1 MILIDGKKIAANIRL
16 EIRSQIDERISQ
28 GKKIPH
34 LAAILVGEDGASQ
47 TYVNLKMKACIE
59 VGMKS
64 SLIRKSADISEEDL
78 LDEVRALNNNQDIDG
93 FIVQVPLP
101 KHISEQKVIEAIDPA
116 KDVDG
121 FHPVNV
127 GRMVQG
133 IESFTP
139 ATPTGIMELLSRYKI
154 ETSGKSCVIIGR
166 SNIVG
171 TPMALMLSRKGYPGD
186 CTVTICHSK
195 TKNLAEITRQADILI
210 PALGRPGFLTADM
223 VKDGAVII
231 DVGTTRVPS
240 AETKSGFRLKGDV
253 DFDKVAPKCSFIT
266 PVPGGVGPMTIAT
279 LISNTL
285 KASQNK

>member
-1 MILIDGKKIAANIRL
+1 MIIIDGKKIAADIRS
-16 EIRSQIDERISQ
+16 EIRSQIDNKLKL
-28 GKKIPH
+28 GGKIPH
-34 LAAILVGEDGASQ
+34 LAAILVGDDGASE
-47 TYVNLKMKACIE
+47 TYVKLKMKACAE

-64 SLIRKSADISEEDL
+64 SLIRKSVDITEDEL
-78 LDEVRALNNNQDIDG
+78 LDEVRALNDNMDIDG

-101 KHISEQKVIEAIDPA
+101 GHISEQKVIEAINPA

-139 ATPTGIMELLSRYKI
+139 ATPTGIMELISRYKI

-186 CTVTICHSK
+186 CTITICHSK
-195 TKNLAEITRQADILI
+195 TRNLSEITRQADILI

-240 AETKSGFRLKGDV
+240 TETKSGFRLKGDV
-253 DFDKVAPKCSFIT
+253 AFDEVAPKCSYIT

-279 LISNTL
+279 LIKNTL

>member
-1 MILIDGKKIAANIRL
+1 MIIIDGKKIAADIRS
-16 EIRSQIDERISQ
+16 EIRSQIDDLLKQ
-28 GKKIPH
+28 GGKIPH
-34 LAAILVGEDGASQ
+34 LAAILVGDDGASE
-47 TYVNLKMKACIE
+47 TYVKLKMKACLE

-64 SLIRKSADISEEDL
+64 SLIRKSADITEDEL
-78 LDEVRALNNNQDIDG
+78 LDEVRALNHNRDIDG

-101 KHISEQKVIEAIDPA
+101 GHISEQKVIEAIDPA

-121 FHPVNV
+121 FHPINV

-139 ATPTGIMELLSRYKI
+139 ATPTGIMELISRYKI

-195 TKNLAEITRQADILI
+195 TKNLSEITRQADILI
-210 PALGRPGFLTADM
+210 TALGRPGFLTADM
-223 VKDGAVII
+223 VKNGAVII

-240 AETKSGFRLKGDV
+240 TETKSGFRLKGDV
-253 DFDKVAPKCSFIT
+253 AFEEVAPKCSYIT

-279 LISNTL
+279 LIKNTL
-285 KASQNK
+285 KASQKK

>member
-1 MILIDGKKIAANIRL
+1 MIIIDGKKIAADIRS
-16 EIRSQIDERISQ
+16 EIRSQIDDLLKQ
-28 GKKIPH
+28 GGKIPH
-34 LAAILVGEDGASQ
+34 LAAILVGDDGASE
-47 TYVNLKMKACIE
+47 TYVKLKMKACLE

-64 SLIRKSADISEEDL
+64 SLIRKSADITEDEL
-78 LDEVRALNNNQDIDG
+78 LDEVRALNDNRDIDG

-101 KHISEQKVIEAIDPA
+101 GHISEQIVIEAIDPA

-121 FHPVNV
+121 FHPINV

-139 ATPTGIMELLSRYKI
+139 ATPTGIMELISRYKI

-195 TKNLAEITRQADILI
+195 TKNLSEIPDDQ
-210 PALGRPGFLTADM
+210 
-223 VKDGAVII
+223 
-231 DVGTTRVPS
+231 
-240 AETKSGFRLKGDV
+240 E
-253 DFDKVAPKCSFIT
+253 
-266 PVPGGVGPMTIAT
+266 
-279 LISNTL
+279 
-285 KASQNK
+285 Q